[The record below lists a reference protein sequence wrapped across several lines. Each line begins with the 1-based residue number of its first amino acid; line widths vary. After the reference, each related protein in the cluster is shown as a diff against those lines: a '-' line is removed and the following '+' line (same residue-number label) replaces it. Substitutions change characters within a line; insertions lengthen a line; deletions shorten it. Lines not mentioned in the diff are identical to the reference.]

1 MAVVDAEAPTEAG
14 RCDEP
19 VSSPVR
25 NVVCLAEPPVLP
37 KSEPFPFPACAFAV
51 EGFSRQNASD
61 GDADPDLSV
70 TSSVA
75 AAKDDGE
82 DYGNGGR
89 VLSHFAPEPAGAC

>member
-1 MAVVDAEAPTEAG
+1 MQCGEEFYSVAVVDAVVTNQ
-14 RCDEP
+14 
-19 VSSPVR
+19 SPLH
-25 NVVCLAEPPVLP
+25 VVCVAEPPVLP
-37 KSEPFPFPACAFAV
+37 KSEPFLFPACSFAV
-51 EGFSRQNASD
+51 EGFSSQNARD

-75 AAKDDGE
+75 AVKDDGE